1 MARILRKRRS
11 PAAIAIIV
19 DGKDEKWYIEKVR
32 QHYPCDKIRKIKIE
46 PNLPSAKKINE
57 LFSLAKEKIEAHYNR
72 VILFID
78 LDEPLLTL
86 SKTGMANTCKPL
98 PGNCLRGHDTPGLI
112 KF

>member
-86 SKTGMANTCKPL
+86 SKIGMANTCKPL

>member
-19 DGKDEKWYIEKVR
+19 DGKDEKWYIGKVR

-78 LDEPLLTL
+78 FDEPLLTL
-86 SKTGMANTCKPL
+86 SKTGMANTCRPL

>member
-1 MARILRKRRS
+1 MARILNKRRS
-11 PAAIAIIV
+11 PAAIAIFV
-19 DGKDEKWYIEKVR
+19 DGKDEKWYVEKVR

-78 LDEPLLTL
+78 LDEPL
-86 SKTGMANTCKPL
+86 KDNNEFNTFK
-98 PGNCLRGHDTPGLI
+98 D
-112 KF
+112 

>member
-32 QHYPCDKIRKIKIE
+32 QHYSCDKIRKIKIE

-86 SKTGMANTCKPL
+86 SKTGMANTCRPL

>member
-19 DGKDEKWYIEKVR
+19 DGKDEKWYIEKGR

-57 LFSLAKEKIEAHYNR
+57 LFSLAKEK
-72 VILFID
+72 
-78 LDEPLLTL
+78 
-86 SKTGMANTCKPL
+86 K
-98 PGNCLRGHDTPGLI
+98 
-112 KF
+112 

>member
-86 SKTGMANTCKPL
+86 SKTGMANTCRPL
-98 PGNCLRGHDTPGLI
+98 SGNCLRGHDTPGLI